1 VKLLSLSAENYRTL
15 QNILLTFSSN
25 YCAISGKNNAGK
37 SSVIRLLSILFR
49 RGDRYPWE
57 PYENTLDYKEDRTQ
71 WIKTPAPIVIEYGL
85 KLSKTDDPA
94 LIAFIEIIS
103 KTPFTTDC
111 VDLLVRYEL
120 TNNDDLRI
128 AVTVNETPVDEKSA
142 KEIQKKIR
150 DSDLLFLYNS
160 TTPQERYYYG
170 RGRRRMFYDFVMSEE
185 ERKTLDVA
193 TKTIER
199 RFRKLARAH
208 KTGLNTILERL
219 SDRYDVEFS
228 QPEEYST
235 RHMPLGISL
244 KDRHVEVPLG
254 DWGSGTQNRTH
265 ILMAVLQANRIRTTA
280 SPDDKITPILVIEE
294 PESFLHP
301 SAQSEFGAMLSALS
315 LEFCIQTVVTTHS
328 PYMLNRDEPASNILL
343 HRDFRKMKGRETR
356 VVDTSGDAWM
366 TPFAEH
372 LGIPPEEFASWRP
385 LFSAYR
391 SRVLLVEGRLD
402 QEYFEFFQGDTT
414 SPCGLDR
421 DIVVVPYGGK
431 DVLKHT
437 LLVKFVLEKFDDVY
451 VTYDL
456 DADLDVRTALSRLG
470 LKEKSD
476 FLPLG
481 LQKPGKDSIEGLLP
495 ERVLS
500 AVNGR
505 ETALVMSLRSHNSK
519 ERKAA
524 KDELKK
530 KYLAEFKSHS
540 DYTNDELKELA
551 LVLKVINARLASPN
565 NGMQRAPRKT
575 RRR

>member
-1 VKLLSLSAENYRTL
+1 MFGLRRYPVKLRTLRVENYRTL

-37 SSVIRLLSILFR
+37 SSVIRLLSLLFR

-57 PYENTLDYKEDRTQ
+57 PYDNRLDYKEDHTQ
-71 WIKTPAPIVIEYGL
+71 WIKTPTPIIIEYDLG
-85 KLSKTDDPA
+85 LSKTDDPT
-94 LIAFIEIIS
+94 LIAYIEKIS
-103 KTPFTTDC
+103 RTSFPTDC
-111 VDLLVRYEL
+111 VELLVRHEL
-120 TNNDDLRI
+120 TSSDDLRI
-128 AVTVNETPVDEKSA
+128 GITVNNTPLDENNA
-142 KEIQKKIR
+142 KDIQKKIR
-150 DSDLLFLYNS
+150 DSDILFLYNS

-170 RGRRRMFYDFVMSEE
+170 RGRRRLFYDFIMSEE
-185 ERKTLDVA
+185 ERKALDEA
-193 TKTIER
+193 SKTIER

-208 KTGLNTILERL
+208 KTGLNTILGRL
-219 SDRYDVEFS
+219 SDSYDVEFS

-235 RHMPLGISL
+235 RHMPLGINL

-315 LEFCIQTVVTTHS
+315 LEFSIQTVVTTHS
-328 PYMLNRDEPASNILL
+328 PYMLNRDEPSSNILL
-343 HRDFRKMKGRETR
+343 HRDFRKRKGGETR
-356 VVDTSGDAWM
+356 VADTSGDAWM

-391 SRVLLVEGRLD
+391 SRVLLVEGRID
-402 QEYFEFFQGDTT
+402 QEYFEYFQGQAML
-414 SPCGLDR
+414 PCGLDK
-421 DIVVVPYGGK
+421 DIEVVPYGGK

-456 DADLDVRTALSRLG
+456 DADPDVRAALSRLG
-470 LKEKSD
+470 LKEKRD

-481 LQKPGKDSIEGLLP
+481 LQAPGRDSIESLLP

-505 ETALVMSLRSHNSK
+505 ETALVMSLLSQDSK
-519 ERKAA
+519 ERRAA

-540 DYTNDELKELA
+540 DYTKDELKDLA
-551 LVLKVINARLASPN
+551 SALKVINARLASPN
-565 NGMQRAPRKT
+565 T
-575 RRR
+575 C